1 MSKPMNKRLTI
12 ILLALAAGTA
22 AQGQSVFRNFGVLT
36 NPPPIDA
43 VTVENFGN
51 IVISSGSSI
60 PFDTQNTKTFI
71 IHPTGSM
78 VDLGSSGFRFDQ
90 LPGNES
96 VRTPLDIFS
105 NSGRVT
111 TSGRID
117 VMADSLSVVNLGL
130 LSTDRRGALK
140 LTGNNVNLFNGSL
153 RAGEASDRFNFT
165 EGSFFSNALLYEN
178 PFNARE
184 NAWGVRSDSPAGLR
198 LSLSSLAFSPGFSPS
213 HVVRVPP
220 GLPASGSFV
229 FGQSVNAFSPNFYLD
244 TRFRTIQN
252 AIRATVNMVFVETN
266 VADMADVSVGFQF
279 STNSNNFEVQS
290 SIIEFGLTDRDIITG
305 APYTRNLTLLDESSE
320 VAQPGGNL
328 SAHFVQENIN
338 RNGRFRPRAHVL
350 SRDDGNF
357 FSFFFTPQPAQD
369 YDSDMVFTTSANV
382 NGRYETNLVD
392 FEYSSSQFTI
402 NPFDYSDGGFGGIFE
417 GNPGAVAKLQDLTNS
432 PGQVE
437 IVADQLDLTLARIR
451 SDSLLTIRANDI
463 TSSQNLVL
471 DAPNISLELLSTGG
485 TTVISNF
492 FPASVSRLH
501 GEMSVWSGVWL
512 VDQFVTNQAPATYDP
527 FRNGFRS
534 WIGSNTINYAY
545 HMTII
550 DHDLSTNLPV
560 TVQKLRINSDEL
572 ILVDPITI
580 NDDFFFPGTSLT
592 FSPTNTNS
600 VLSFT
605 QNHPSLNAANFPNL
619 LNLTNNAIIN
629 VPLQANFGFDRE
641 GAYSNIVNNGLIQSG
656 SLLFKSDY
664 FENTN
669 TLSAFSGSI
678 FVEAATNRLLGGTVA
693 ASQSISLSG
702 DDLVVSNSA
711 LNAQRLF
718 FDIKQRLSD
727 EDATNQWAVTG
738 GFGMSSTP
746 TKGNLL
752 STEILSL
759 AGTNLTA
766 VHQWAAEDRGDHPAG
781 YSNNAALGRLVLDG
795 ADGGRFFFNGN
806 GLGNALYVDTIQLNN
821 NATNFE
827 SAITVASNF
836 KIYFANLVDTNN
848 APLPADKFTNA
859 HNGRICWVSD
869 TTRSGPIV
877 TIPLGI
883 GQSTNMTTQ
892 AMRALLP
899 AGGDFDGDGI
909 RNADDS
915 TPLSGFTLNKVS
927 TVSIADPAGSAPAA
941 HAKIAWQGIPN
952 TTYIVEYRDSLGD
965 GGWSP
970 LTVLISTSAGEM
982 TAYDLLPQNGRRFY
996 RVRYSR

>member
-51 IVISSGSSI
+51 IVISTGNFI

-78 VDLGSSGFRFDQ
+78 ADLGSSGFRFDQ

-96 VRTPLDIFS
+96 VRLPLEVFS
-105 NSGRVT
+105 NSGQVT

-140 LTGNNVNLFNGSL
+140 LTGGNVNLFNGSL

-165 EGSFFSNALLYEN
+165 EGSVFSNALLYEN

-198 LSLSSLAFSPGFSPS
+198 LSLSSLAFSPGFSPF

-220 GLPASGSFV
+220 GLPASGTFPL
-229 FGQSVNAFSPNFYLD
+229 GQSVNAFSPNFYLD
-244 TRFRTIQN
+244 SRFRSIQN

-266 VADMADVSVGFQF
+266 VAGMADLSVGFQF
-279 STNSNNFEVQS
+279 STNSNNYEVQS
-290 SIIEFGLTDRDIITG
+290 TLIEFGLTDRDIITG
-305 APYTRNLTLLDESSE
+305 APYTRNLTLIDESSE
-320 VAQPGGNL
+320 VAQPGANL
-328 SAHFVQENIN
+328 APHFVQENIN
-338 RNGRFRPRAHVL
+338 RNGRFRPRAHAL
-350 SRDDGNF
+350 SRNDGNF

-369 YDSDMVFTTSANV
+369 YNSDLVFTTSANV

-451 SDSLLTIRANDI
+451 ADSLLTIRANDI

-501 GEMSVWSGVWL
+501 GDMSVWSGVWL
-512 VDQFVTNQAPATYDP
+512 VDQFITNQAPATYDP
-527 FRNGFRS
+527 FRNGFRN

-560 TVQKLRINSDEL
+560 TVQKLRVNSDEL

-580 NDDFFFPGTSLT
+580 NGNFFFPGTSFT

-605 QNHPSLNAANFPNL
+605 QNQPSVSADNFPNL
-619 LNLTNNAIIN
+619 LNLTNNAVID
-629 VPLQANFGFDRE
+629 VPLQANFGFDRT
-641 GAYSNIVNNGLIQSG
+641 GPYSNIVNNGLIQSG

-669 TLSAFSGSI
+669 TLAAFDGSV

-702 DDLVVSNSA
+702 DDLIVSNSA

-727 EDATNQWAVTG
+727 DDATNQWSVTG
-738 GFGMSSTP
+738 GFGMLSTP
-746 TKGNLL
+746 TKGDLL
-752 STEILSL
+752 STEIRSM

-781 YSNNAALGRLVLDG
+781 YANNAALGRLVLDG

-836 KIYFANLVDTNN
+836 KIYFANVVDTNN

-869 TTRSGPIV
+869 ATRSGPVV

-899 AGGDFDGDGI
+899 ASGDYDGDGI
-909 RNADDS
+909 LNADDA
-915 TPLSGFTLNKVS
+915 TPVSGFTLNKVS
-927 TVSIADPAGSAPAA
+927 TVAIADPAGSPPAA
-941 HAKIAWQGIPN
+941 HAKIGWQGIPD
-952 TTYIVEYRDSLGD
+952 TTYIVEYRDSIGD

-982 TAYDLLPQNGRRFY
+982 TAYDPLPENGRRFY
-996 RVRYSR
+996 RVRYSK